1 MVFAAC
7 EDKQEQQQVAAG
19 TTQWVTML
27 SAESASP
34 MTLPEATQYCAQLAD
49 PCEFKLDKTACDP
62 ATPES
67 GWRVPNQA
75 DLSLYLGVTQTSNNL
90 WTRSANPAVQNT
102 YMFLKISDGSWG
114 YDYAYS
120 PYIYVRCVK

>member
-1 MVFAAC
+1 MAGC
-7 EDKQEQQQVAAG
+7 EDKQDQEVVSGAN
-19 TTQWVTML
+19 QWVTML
-27 SAESASP
+27 SAESATP
-34 MTLPEATQYCAQLAD
+34 MTLPEATQYCAQLTD
-49 PCEFKLDKTACDP
+49 SCEYKLDNSSCDS
-62 ATPES
+62 AASES

-120 PYIYVRCVK
+120 PYIYVRCVR